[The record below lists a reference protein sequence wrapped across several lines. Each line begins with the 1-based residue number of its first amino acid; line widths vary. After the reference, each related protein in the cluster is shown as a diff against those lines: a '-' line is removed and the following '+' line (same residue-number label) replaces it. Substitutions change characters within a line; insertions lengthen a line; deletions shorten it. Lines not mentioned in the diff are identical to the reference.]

1 MEILKK
7 ESVKMEKEQ
16 TLYDALISYSRTDM
30 YPFHMPGHKRKP
42 ISFPN
47 PYTVDITE
55 IDGFDNLHHAEGILK
70 EAEERAAALYGSERC
85 YYLVNG
91 STCGLLAAICA
102 AAGRGDKVLVARGSH
117 KAVYHALAI
126 QGLSAE
132 YLYPVITA
140 NGLQGQITPEQAEAA
155 LNEHSDIR
163 AVVITSPTYEGIISD
178 IAGIADCAHAHGVSL
193 IVDEAHGAHL
203 GFGGGFAENAV
214 RLGADAVIMS
224 LHKTLP
230 SFTQTALLH
239 LTSERIAPERV
250 ERYLGIFETSSP
262 SYLFMAGMDECVRMV
277 AEEGEQLFLDYR
289 KRLDAFY
296 RETEDLKY
304 LHVMR
309 REDLTAEET
318 YGWDDSKLVIFA
330 GQPGKISITNVK
342 HGVGSSIYAGAGTAL
357 HERLLHDYHLQMEM
371 VSADYV
377 LGMTSIMDSDEGFHR
392 LSAAL
397 HEIDREL
404 AGGAADSQAA
414 DLEEPESA
422 RAADSQAAGLEEPE
436 SAWAAG
442 SGQRAAIPKNARAA
456 GASPRAQGFTAQMY
470 RSNPREMQIYQA
482 MELPYKEV
490 SFAEAAGQ
498 MSADYVYLYPPGI
511 PLIVPGEIITE
522 EFLERIRAC
531 LRNGLRVEGQANL
544 SAERIKIVYF

>member
-1 MEILKK
+1 METFEK
-7 ESVKMEKEQ
+7 ESVKMKKEQ
-16 TLYDALISYSRTDM
+16 PLYDMLISYGRTDM
-30 YPFHMPGHKRKP
+30 YPFHMPGHKRQP
-42 ISFPN
+42 LSFPN
-47 PYTVDITE
+47 PYTADITE

-70 EAEERAAALYGSERC
+70 EAQERAAAVYGSKRC

-126 QGLSAE
+126 QGLNVE
-132 YLYPVITA
+132 YLYPVITG
-140 NGLQGQITPEQAEAA
+140 NDLQGQVTPEQVEDA
-155 LNEHSDIR
+155 LKEHPDIR
-163 AVVITSPTYEGIISD
+163 AVIITSPTYEGIISD
-178 IAGIADCAHAHGVSL
+178 IAGIAECTHAHDVPL

-203 GFGGGFAENAV
+203 GFGGGFPENAV

-239 LTSERIAPERV
+239 LTSDRIAPERI

-262 SYLFMAGMDECVRMV
+262 SYLFMAGMDACVRMI
-277 AEEGEQLFLDYR
+277 AEEGERLFADYR

-296 RETEDLKY
+296 QKTADLKY
-304 LHVMR
+304 LHIMK
-309 REDLTAEET
+309 REDLTPEEA

-330 GQPGKISITNVK
+330 KRLGKTKITNVK
-342 HGVGSSIYAGAGTAL
+342 CNVESSMCAGAGTML

-371 VSADYV
+371 MSADYV
-377 LGMTSIMDSDEGFHR
+377 LGMTSIMDTDEGFAR

-397 HEIDREL
+397 HEIDLEL
-404 AGGAADSQAA
+404 AGGIEAVSTPC
-414 DLEEPESA
+414 E
-422 RAADSQAAGLEEPE
+422 
-436 SAWAAG
+436 
-442 SGQRAAIPKNARAA
+442 
-456 GASPRAQGFTAQMY
+456 QGFTAQMY

-482 MELPYKEV
+482 MELPYQEV
-490 SFAEAAGQ
+490 SFAEAGGE

-511 PLIVPGEIITE
+511 PLIVPGEVITS
-522 EFLERIRAC
+522 EFLERIREC
-531 LRNGLRVEGQANL
+531 IRYGLRVEGQANL